1 MQSISVSS
9 EKQQDNNTDRLIP
22 ANQVID
28 IIKSVRNQYVPEVF
42 PESSLLA
49 DYICGEII
57 SGVKEAG
64 KHPERTGEVPA

>member
-9 EKQQDNNTDRLIP
+9 EKQQDNDRLIP
-22 ANQVID
+22 AGEVIG
-28 IIKSVRNQYVPEVF
+28 IVKAVRNQYVPEVF